1 MAAGGGDRAPDFLI
15 ADDDFIDAAVFGVAD
30 VSLDLESAGPADL
43 ELPTEPILLAG
54 PPADL
59 VLVRSVGQIAVGRRS
74 GGGEGD
80 DAGVVILQR

>member
-1 MAAGGGDRAPDFLI
+1 MV
-15 ADDDFIDAAVFGVAD
+15 ADDDFIDAAVFSVAD
-30 VSLDLESAGPADL
+30 VSLDLEFAGPADI

-54 PPADL
+54 PAADL
-59 VLVRSVGQIAVGRRS
+59 VLVRAVGEIAVRRRG